1 MYPQRILFLISIPHS
16 SIHTTD
22 TLAVSNYSVQYY
34 SPKLLSALYT
44 TNMSTST
51 IAFFGAT
58 GGCAN
63 ACLALTLRNGHKAVA
78 MARTPSKLSTQLL
91 EQPGITQEII
101 TNNLRIQ
108 QGDATNV
115 EDVMKT
121 LIISNP
127 SSQQQGC
134 QLVSTIVSGIGGAP
148 TVSWTKPN
156 PCDKMTMRIPTLPH
170 IELNNPHI
178 TEESTRTLL
187 EALRRIATEY
197 FPSFEAYTDS
207 APRIAMISG
216 TGIGAKNG
224 MKDVPLLFR
233 PMYSTLLPEPHADK
247 SRMEKLLKEEKDK
260 KESLLVGGLVVV
272 RPSFLT
278 GDHRIAAPGVDSGY
292 SKLRV
297 GTDENPTAGVGYLV
311 PRPLIGEWIY
321 EEIVKEGGEKWVGE
335 GVILTC

>member
-1 MYPQRILFLISIPHS
+1 
-16 SIHTTD
+16 
-22 TLAVSNYSVQYY
+22 
-34 SPKLLSALYT
+34 
-44 TNMSTST
+44 MSQST

-63 ACLALTLRNGHKAVA
+63 ACLALTLRNGHKAIA
-78 MARTPSKLSTQLL
+78 MARTPSKLTAQLL
-91 EQPGITQEII
+91 EQPGLTQEILDK
-101 TNNLRIQ
+101 NLRIQ

-121 LIISNP
+121 LIISTSTTN
-127 SSQQQGC
+127 SAHGDGKC
-134 QLVSTIVSGIGGAP
+134 QLVSTIISGIGGAP
-148 TVSWTKPN
+148 TMSWTKAN

-197 FPSFEAYTDS
+197 FPSFETYAAA
-207 APRIAMISG
+207 APRVTIISG
-216 TGIGAKNG
+216 TGIGSKNG

-233 PMYSTLLPEPHADK
+233 PMYWTLLPEPHADK
-247 SRMEKLLKEEKDK
+247 SRMEALLNEERGK

-272 RPSFLT
+272 RPSFLR
-278 GDHRIAAPGVDSGY
+278 GDHRIAAPGIDSGY
-292 SKLRV
+292 DKLRV
-297 GTDENPTAGVGYLV
+297 GTDESPAAGVGYLV
-311 PRPLIGEWIY
+311 DRALIGEWIF
-321 EEIVKEGGEKWVGE
+321 EEVVKSGGDRWVDE